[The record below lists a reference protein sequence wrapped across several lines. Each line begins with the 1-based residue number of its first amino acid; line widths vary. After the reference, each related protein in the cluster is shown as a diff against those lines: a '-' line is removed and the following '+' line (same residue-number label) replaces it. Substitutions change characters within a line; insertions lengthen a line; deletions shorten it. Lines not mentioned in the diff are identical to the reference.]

1 MRVTRKGILIV
12 LASVAALATAS
23 LFIEG
28 PPRTLEAD
36 EQIPTRIVLRQHA
49 KLGGATIA
57 VLTNRN
63 DILTLMT
70 GLPSSYR
77 SPFCACF
84 GFYDF
89 EFYAPTGIVRQLSY
103 KSAFG
108 DSYIRDSLHPEG
120 QASVPRRFKRVV
132 GALIADY
139 ERARNMAELEG
150 AANRGQPVRAETN
163 QASVAAGSDR

>member
-1 MRVTRKGILIV
+1 LIV
-12 LASVAALATAS
+12 LASIAALATAS
-23 LFIEG
+23 LFVEG
-28 PPRTLEAD
+28 PPRTLAAD
-36 EQIPTRIVLRQHA
+36 EQIPTRIVLRQHP

-57 VLTNRN
+57 VLTNHN

-70 GLPSSYR
+70 ALPSSYR

-89 EFYAPTGIVRQLSY
+89 EFYAPTGVVRQLNY

-139 ERARNMAELEG
+139 ERARNITEPG
-150 AANRGQPVRAETN
+150 GPSN
-163 QASVAAGSDR
+163 GSHPFRSE